1 MKKKK
6 ENLKT
11 DHDGQPNFVL
21 GRQTGGAF
29 MIKSWHY

>member
-1 MKKKK
+1 MKQK

-11 DHDGQPNFVL
+11 DHDEQANFVL